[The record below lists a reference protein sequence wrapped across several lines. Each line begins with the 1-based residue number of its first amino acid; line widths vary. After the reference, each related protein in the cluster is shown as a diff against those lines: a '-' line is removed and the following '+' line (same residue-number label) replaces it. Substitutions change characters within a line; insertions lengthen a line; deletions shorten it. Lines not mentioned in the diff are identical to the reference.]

1 MAGALR
7 HAGQG
12 RRRGE
17 RGSTR
22 VRGLL
27 TAIVVVLA
35 VGAGAKGWGLTG
47 WAGDLPPDDPT
58 AYAFLRVHERTQ
70 QPVGWDPCLPI
81 HVVVNEKSAPEGSE
95 TLLAEAIARV
105 SEASGLRLEVIGAT
119 LEEPDPQRTA
129 RELRSGR
136 PGAGRAPV
144 LFAWTTPEVVPRL
157 EGTVAGVGG
166 PVTQFGNR
174 SDTTRY
180 IGGSIY
186 LDGPQL
192 ARTLRRDNGHA
203 VARAIVMHELAHLVG
218 LDHVENTSQI
228 MAPKVNAQVTEF
240 AMGDLAG
247 LRRLGSGGCPYSV
260 S

>member
-1 MAGALR
+1 MR
-7 HAGQG
+7 HGWKG
-12 RRRGE
+12 RRTGE
-17 RGSTR
+17 RGSSR
-22 VRGLL
+22 VRALL

-35 VGAGAKGWGLTG
+35 VGVGAKGWGLTG
-47 WAGDLPPDDPT
+47 WADDTPPDDPT
-58 AYAFLRVHERTQ
+58 AYAFLRLHERTQ
-70 QPVGWDPCLPI
+70 QPVVWDPCLPI
-81 HVVVNEKSAPEGSE
+81 QVVVNAQGAPAGSE
-95 TLLAEAIARV
+95 SLLAEAIARV
-105 SEASGLRLEVIGAT
+105 NEASGLRLEVIGTT
-119 LEEPDPQRTA
+119 LEQPDPERTA

-157 EGTVAGVGG
+157 DGTVAGMGG
-166 PVTQFGNR
+166 PVTQFGSV

-180 IGGSIY
+180 IGGSVY

-203 VARAIVMHELAHLVG
+203 VARSIVMHELAHLVG
-218 LDHVENTSQI
+218 LNHVENTSQV
-228 MAPKVNAQVTEF
+228 MAPKVNPQVTEF